1 MRLSAGLLCYRYR
14 ADAPGAHDVQVFL
27 VHPGG
32 PFWAKKDAGAWS
44 IPKGEASPGEH
55 LLAAA
60 QREFREETGLAPDG
74 DFISLGSV
82 RLKSGKTVH
91 AWAFQ
96 GDCDPSLVK
105 SNTISLEWPPKSGK
119 LIEVPEVD
127 QAAFFSVAE
136 ARIRINP
143 GQIPF
148 LDQLEKACGN
158 AA

>member
-1 MRLSAGLLCYRYR
+1 MPKTSAGLLMYRVGNGR
-14 ADAPGAHDVQVFL
+14 LEVLL

-32 PFWAKKDAGAWS
+32 PFWRNKDTGAWS
-44 IPKGEASPGEH
+44 IPKGETEGDEDP
-55 LLAAA
+55 LFAA

-148 LDQLEKACGN
+148 LDQLEKAYGN